1 MSILNQLQ
9 NDDEIIL
16 SDDGSTDDTLN
27 IVNSLNDKRIRC
39 YIHNKRKNPWKFIGG
54 DEKCF
59 AVSDNF
65 NYCLGIAKGDY
76 IFLSDQDDIWYPDRV
91 KKTLSMMHKSCIC
104 TTCNSILINSHGN
117 IISQPLRP
125 KNYNF
130 TPIRTLIYS
139 PFAGCTLAFDRDF
152 F

>member
-1 MSILNQLQ
+1 MISVCICTYNGAKFIKQQLVSILNQLQ

-65 NYCLGIAKGDY
+65 NY
-76 IFLSDQDDIWYPDRV
+76 
-91 KKTLSMMHKSCIC
+91 
-104 TTCNSILINSHGN
+104 
-117 IISQPLRP
+117 
-125 KNYNF
+125 
-130 TPIRTLIYS
+130 
-139 PFAGCTLAFDRDF
+139 
-152 F
+152 